1 MRMSDTAPE
10 LRLPGL
16 SLFPGYGVRMILS
29 DQDIYTELL
38 DGGLSVTPPSPLSA
52 FQPASLEVHLA
63 DALTRSHEE
72 GFTEYGQNHSVE
84 TWWLEPGE
92 FALGSTV
99 ETLVVPSHLCAQ
111 VNGKSSL
118 GRLGLL
124 VHATAG
130 FIDPG
135 FQGQVTLE
143 LKNLSNRTIA
153 LHKLMP
159 VAQLVFH
166 RLSSPAQ
173 RPYGHPELESHYQH
187 QTGTTRSYM
196 DGSSVY
202 GSVDIVP

>member
-1 MRMSDTAPE
+1 
-10 LRLPGL
+10 
-16 SLFPGYGVRMILS
+16 MILS
-29 DQDIYTELL
+29 DQDIYAELL

-63 DALTRSHEE
+63 DAATRNLWYPDQFGDVEPA
-72 GFTEYGQNHSVE
+72 E

-99 ETLVVPSHLCAQ
+99 EKLALPSHLCAQ

-135 FQGQVTLE
+135 FQGQITLE
-143 LKNLSNRTIA
+143 LKNLSNHTIA
-153 LHKLMP
+153 LTREMA

-166 RLSSPAQ
+166 RLSSPSQ
-173 RPYGHPELESHYQH
+173 RPYGHPELGSHYQH

-196 DGSSVY
+196 ASSAGY
-202 GSVDIVP
+202 GDIAP

>member
-1 MRMSDTAPE
+1 
-10 LRLPGL
+10 
-16 SLFPGYGVRMILS
+16 MILS
-29 DQDIYTELL
+29 DQDIYAELL
-38 DGGLSVTPPSPLSA
+38 GGGLTVTPPSPLSA

-63 DALTRSHEE
+63 EALTRNHE
-72 GFTEYGQNHSVE
+72 GFSEYGQEYAAE

-99 ETLVVPSHLCAQ
+99 ETVALPAHICAQ

-135 FQGQVTLE
+135 FHGQITLE
-143 LKNLSNRTIA
+143 LKNLSNHTIV
-153 LHKLMP
+153 LNRLMP
-159 VAQLVFH
+159 VGQLVFH

-173 RPYGHPELESHYQH
+173 RPYGHPELGSHYQH
-187 QTGTTRSYM
+187 QAGTTRSYM
-196 DGSSVY
+196 DGSAVY
-202 GSVDIVP
+202 GSMDVTP

>member
-1 MRMSDTAPE
+1 
-10 LRLPGL
+10 
-16 SLFPGYGVRMILS
+16 MILS
-29 DQDIYTELL
+29 DQDIYAELL
-38 DGGLSVTPPSPLSA
+38 GGGLSVSPPSPLSA

-63 DALTRSHEE
+63 EALTRTAEE
-72 GFTEYGQNHSVE
+72 EERLGLEAPES
-84 TWWLEPGE
+84 WWLEPGE

-99 ETLVVPSHLCAQ
+99 ETLAVPSHLCAQ

-118 GRLGLL
+118 GRMGLL

-135 FQGQVTLE
+135 FQGQITLE
-143 LKNLSNRTIA
+143 LKNLSNHTIV
-153 LHKLMP
+153 LHKSMP

-173 RPYGHPELESHYQH
+173 RPYGDPELGSHYQH

-196 DGSSVY
+196 DSSAGY
-202 GSVDIVP
+202 GDITP

>member
-1 MRMSDTAPE
+1 
-10 LRLPGL
+10 
-16 SLFPGYGVRMILS
+16 MILS
-29 DQDIYTELL
+29 DQDIYVELL
-38 DGGLSVTPPSPLSA
+38 GGGLCVTPASPLSA
-52 FQPASLEVHLA
+52 FQPASLEVHLG
-63 DALTRSHEE
+63 DATTRNHE
-72 GFTEYGQNHSVE
+72 GFTEYGQNYAAE

-99 ETLVVPSHLCAQ
+99 ETLVLPSHLCAQ

-135 FQGQVTLE
+135 FQGQITLE
-143 LKNLSNRTIA
+143 LKNLSNHTIVLNKSMA
-153 LHKLMP
+153 

-173 RPYGHPELESHYQH
+173 RPYGHPELGSHYQH
-187 QTGTTRSYM
+187 QTGVTRSYM
-196 DGSSVY
+196 DGSAAYS
-202 GSVDIVP
+202 GINIAP

>member
-1 MRMSDTAPE
+1 
-10 LRLPGL
+10 
-16 SLFPGYGVRMILS
+16 MILS
-29 DQDIYTELL
+29 DQDIYAELL
-38 DGGLSVTPPSPLSA
+38 GGSLQVTPPSPLSA

-63 DALTRSHEE
+63 EATTRSTFEE
-72 GFTEYGQNHSVE
+72 VHYDGDVLPTSQTF
-84 TWWLEPGE
+84 WLEPGE

-99 ETLVVPSHLCAQ
+99 ETVVLPSTLCAQ

-135 FQGQVTLE
+135 FQGQITLE
-143 LKNLSNRTIA
+143 LKNLSNHTIVLNQGMA
-153 LHKLMP
+153 

-173 RPYGHPELESHYQH
+173 RPYGHPELGSHYQH
-187 QTGTTRSYM
+187 QTGVTRSYM
-196 DGSSVY
+196 DGSAAY
-202 GSVDIVP
+202 ADIVP